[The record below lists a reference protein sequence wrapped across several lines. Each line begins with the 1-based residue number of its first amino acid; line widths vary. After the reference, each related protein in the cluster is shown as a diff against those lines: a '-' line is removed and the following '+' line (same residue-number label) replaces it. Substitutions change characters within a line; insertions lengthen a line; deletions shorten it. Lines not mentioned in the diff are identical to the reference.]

1 MKQVYRVLAFAIAAL
16 VALQAAVLAY
26 GVFSLAKF
34 IDEGNSVDKSTETF
48 PGVVGLVAHNIGG
61 TMLIPAVALLLLIC
75 SFFAHVA
82 GGVKWALIVFV
93 TVVVQVALGLFAH
106 GLPALGVLHG
116 IVALVLFGVSV
127 SAAMRVRSTAP
138 RAVQMDDLPSTRAAV

>member
-93 TVVVQVALGLFAH
+93 TMVVQVGLGLFAH
-106 GLPALGVLHG
+106 SVPALGVLHG